1 MRMRKIALGAA
12 LLLSLFGLLPLF
24 TGPFWTYLL
33 AEILAWGLFALAFDL
48 LYGYGGMLSLGQSVF
63 FGVGAYGGA
72 LAILRLECGPW
83 SALML
88 GTAAALLLAVLL
100 GPLLARGSGH
110 GFIILT
116 MVLALIFYL
125 LALQLR
131 WLTGGDDGLAVA
143 APAIFGLPLA
153 DPIVNYYFTLAIVA
167 LSFSFARWLAS
178 TPLGRAFV
186 LVRENPRRAAA
197 LGYDVKMI
205 KLIVIAISGGLSGL
219 AGALY
224 LFTAR
229 FVSADLFHWMIAA
242 NPLVWTLLGGAGS
255 LFGPL
260 LGTVILLLAREWL
273 SSWWSYGYPILVG
286 VLIIMVARFAPQG
299 LWGMLRLRWR
309 SSG

>member
-1 MRMRKIALGAA
+1 MRKIALGAA
-12 LLLSLFGLLPLF
+12 LLLPLSGLPFLA
-24 TGPFWTYLL
+24 GPFWTYLL
-33 AEILAWGLFALAFDL
+33 AEVLAWGLFALAFDL

-72 LAILRLECGPW
+72 LVLLRLEQGPW
-83 SALML
+83 SALAM
-88 GTAAALLLAVLL
+88 GMGAALLLAALL

-110 GFIILT
+110 SFIILT

-131 WLTGGDDGLAVA
+131 RLTGGDDGLAVA

-153 DPIVNYYFTLAIVA
+153 DPTVNYYFILAIVTA
-167 LSFSFARWLAS
+167 SFAFARWLVN

-197 LGYDVKMI
+197 LGYDVRMI
-205 KLIVIAISGGLSGL
+205 KLIAIIISGGLSGL

-224 LFTAR
+224 LLTAR

-286 VLIIMVARFAPQG
+286 ILIIMVAHLAPQG
-299 LWGMLRLRWR
+299 LWGMVTLRWR